1 MTLNTWDTSFY
12 GNIYKKEKYNVDEE
26 IIKEYFPAEKV
37 KQSTM
42 EIYQELLSLDF
53 VRVPN
58 A

>member
-1 MTLNTWDTSFY
+1 MNNWDTSFY
-12 GNIYKKEKYNVDEE
+12 GNIYKKDKYNVDEE